1 MNLIPLGTIIK
12 KELIRVFRI
21 WKQSLIPPMLTSS
34 LFILIFG
41 YSLGSRISTVSG
53 VSYLE
58 FILPGLVMMGVIMS
72 AHTGTASTLF
82 LSKFQ
87 NSVQELLVA
96 PISYWE
102 IIIGITTANLIRSL
116 IVGVGIIG
124 VSLLFTDVQIFN
136 IFILFYFIIFTALL
150 FAFSGIITALWA
162 KDFDQMSVFGT
173 FLITPLTYLGGVFY
187 SIDML
192 PSFWQS
198 VAKFNPVLYLVDGFR
213 YGFLGISDINV
224 TISAIV
230 LFVLTTIF
238 FVLSVYLLRIGYNI
252 RS

>member
-1 MNLIPLGTIIK
+1 MNTIALGTIIR
-12 KELIRVFRI
+12 KELTRVFRI
-21 WKQSLIPPMLTSS
+21 WKQSIVPPMLTSS

-82 LSKFQ
+82 ISKFHK
-87 NSVQELLVA
+87 SIQELLVA
-96 PISYWE
+96 PITYWE
-102 IIIGITTANLIRSL
+102 IIIGITTAALIRAL
-116 IVGVGIIG
+116 IVGGGIIG
-124 VSLLFTDVQIFN
+124 VSLIFTEVKIFN
-136 IFILFYFIIFTALL
+136 IFILFYFIFFTALF
-150 FAFSGIITALWA
+150 FAFTGIITALWA
-162 KDFDQMSVFGT
+162 KDFDQMSMFGT

-192 PSFWQS
+192 PPFWQS
-198 VAKFNPVLYLVDGFR
+198 IAKFNPVLYLVDGFR

-224 TISAIV
+224 FLSASI
-230 LFVLTTIF
+230 LFVLTLVF
-238 FVLSVYLLRIGYNI
+238 FLASVHMIRIGYSI
-252 RS
+252 RN

>member
-1 MNLIPLGTIIK
+1 
-12 KELIRVFRI
+12 
-21 WKQSLIPPMLTSS
+21 MLTSS

-82 LSKFQ
+82 IQKWH
-87 NSVQELLVA
+87 NSIQELLVA
-96 PISYWE
+96 PINYWE
-102 IIIGITTANLIRSL
+102 VIMGITIAALIRALIVGIGITAISL
-116 IVGVGIIG
+116 I
-124 VSLLFTDVQIFN
+124 FTQVQIFN
-136 IFILFYFIIFTALL
+136 YLILFYFIIFTALF
-150 FAFSGIITALWA
+150 FAFTGIITALWA
-162 KDFDQMSVFGT
+162 TDFDQMSMFGT

-192 PSFWQS
+192 PQFWQS

-224 TISAIV
+224 ITSAII
-230 LFVLTTIF
+230 LFGLTAIGF
-238 FVLSVYLLRIGYNI
+238 GISIYLLRIGYKI
-252 RS
+252 RM

>member
-1 MNLIPLGTIIK
+1 MNLIPLGTIIR

-21 WKQSLIPPMLTSS
+21 WKQSLIPPVLTSS

-87 NSVQELLVA
+87 NSIQELLVA

-102 IIIGITTANLIRSL
+102 IISGITISALIRAL
-116 IVGVGIIG
+116 IVGLGIIG
-124 VSLLFTDVQIFN
+124 VSLVFTEVKIFN
-136 IFILFYFIIFTALL
+136 IFILLYFIIFTALF

-213 YGFLGISDINV
+213 YGMLGISDINV
-224 TISAIV
+224 IYSAVI
-230 LFVLTTIF
+230 LLVLTTIF
-238 FVLSVYLLRIGYNI
+238 FSASVYLMRIGYSV
-252 RS
+252 RT